1 VAEGNVVVRT
11 TVERGATGVPP
22 TTRPRIEGEREAQIL
37 DAALELLR
45 EVGYDRLTM
54 DAVASAAHAS
64 KASLY
69 RRWGSKARLVVDA
82 VSAADAGFATRA
94 PETGTL
100 RGDLL
105 AAACGAGGM
114 LDQLPVQLMAGLVTA
129 LHHHPD
135 LAAAFE
141 ESFLRPRLRAA
152 RALYER
158 ARDRGEVRADV
169 DLDLV
174 LDVLPGIVLHRV
186 FLRGERPTQELI
198 TRVVDDVVLPA
209 VRPAP

>member
-1 VAEGNVVVRT
+1 VAVRT
-11 TVERGATGVPP
+11 SDGPAPARPSPAS
-22 TTRPRIEGEREAQIL
+22 RPRIEGEREAQIL
-37 DAALELLR
+37 DATLVLLR
-45 EVGYDRLTM
+45 ETGYDRLTM

-82 VSAADAGFATRA
+82 VHRADSGFAGPP

-105 AAACGAGGM
+105 AAACGAGGL
-114 LDQLPVQLMAGLVTA
+114 LDQLPVQLMAALVTA

-152 RALYER
+152 RELFER
-158 ARDRGEVRADV
+158 AGARGELRADV

-174 LDVLPGIVLHRV
+174 LDVLPGVVLHRV
-186 FLRGERPTQELI
+186 FLRGEQPTRELI
-198 TRVVDDVVLPA
+198 TRVVDAVVLPA
-209 VRPAP
+209 VRPHAP

>member
-1 VAEGNVVVRT
+1 MP
-11 TVERGATGVPP
+11 TVP
-22 TTRPRIEGEREAQIL
+22 TTARPRIEGEREAQIL
-37 DAALELLR
+37 DATLVLLR

-54 DAVASAAHAS
+54 DAVAAAAHAS

-69 RRWGSKARLVVDA
+69 RRWGSKAQLVVET
-82 VSAADAGFATRA
+82 VSHADTAFAT
-94 PETGTL
+94 PPPDTGTL

-105 AAACGAGGM
+105 AAACGAGG
-114 LDQLPVQLMAGLVTA
+114 LVDQVPAQLMTALVTA
-129 LHHHPD
+129 LHHDPD

-141 ESFLRPRLRAA
+141 TSFLRPRLQAA

-158 ARDRGEVRADV
+158 GRDRGEVRADV

-174 LDVLPGIVLHRV
+174 LDVLPGVVLHRV
-186 FLRGERPTQELI
+186 FLRGERPTQDLI

-209 VRPAP
+209 VRPIDC

>member
-1 VAEGNVVVRT
+1 VDVRT
-11 TVERGATGVPP
+11 ERPAASVPA

-37 DAALELLR
+37 DAALALLR

-69 RRWGSKARLVVDA
+69 RRWGSKAQLVVDA
-82 VSAADAGFATRA
+82 VSRADARFAA
-94 PETGTL
+94 PAPATGTL

-105 AAACGAGGM
+105 EAACGSGGL

-141 ESFLRPRLRAA
+141 ASFLRPRLQAA

-158 ARDRGEVRADV
+158 ARDRGEVRTDV

-186 FLRGERPTQELI
+186 FLRGERPTPELI

-209 VRPAP
+209 VRPTP